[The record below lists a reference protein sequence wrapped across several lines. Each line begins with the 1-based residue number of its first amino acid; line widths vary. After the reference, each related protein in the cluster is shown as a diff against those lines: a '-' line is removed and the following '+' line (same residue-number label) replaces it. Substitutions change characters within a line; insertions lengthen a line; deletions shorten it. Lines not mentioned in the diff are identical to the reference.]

1 MDDAQA
7 FLNILGG
14 RMTNLFCARQKAMP
28 SRGTP
33 PPALASMAG
42 GGSPWKYATIF
53 SRRPPTRC
61 TRFDFSRETQVKPT
75 PPAALS
81 ASPRDTTSRTCT
93 VWKSTPNRRA
103 FLISHSA
110 NWCFEI
116 PLGVFRRNPTGKCP
130 RRHPMRGEHDMAF
143 HIPFR
148 LRIPHGRHVFDRGRA
163 AVVLED
169 RIIDYEEA
177 ATGIGEACVLQD
189 QAHKPPHHP
198 LGRPG
203 GPPRGSR
210 VSNSRAGAP

>member
-33 PPALASMAG
+33 PPALAAMAV

-81 ASPRDTTSRTCT
+81 ASPRDTTSRTHRLEEHAKPSRLLDQPQRQL
-93 VWKSTPNRRA
+93 VLRD
-103 FLISHSA
+103 
-110 NWCFEI
+110 
-116 PLGVFRRNPTGKCP
+116 PTWRLQAEPHREMP
-130 RRHPMRGEHDMAF
+130 RRHPMRREHDMAF